1 MSKKATAIADIVVEF
16 FERRSLSN
24 WQTVFSTNTSRHMCG
39 RSGFEASHNVN
50 AAVRGLGVWTLLV
63 RAVYQC
69 LGGFAL

>member
-1 MSKKATAIADIVVEF
+1 
-16 FERRSLSN
+16 
-24 WQTVFSTNTSRHMCG
+24 MCG

-69 LGGFAL
+69 LGGFAFETLQADVEARLKGVSAAACAQVHCGINGEISW